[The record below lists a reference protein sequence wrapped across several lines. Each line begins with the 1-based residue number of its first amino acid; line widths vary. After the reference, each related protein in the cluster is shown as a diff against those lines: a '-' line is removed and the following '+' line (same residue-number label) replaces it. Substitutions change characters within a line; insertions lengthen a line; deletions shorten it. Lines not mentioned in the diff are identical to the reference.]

1 MTNKELLK
9 EVWERLSFDEIIDA
23 GFEYNKCSGGQLI
36 NAAAEFEYNEN
47 SDKSKEQLFIDRL
60 RSLFEETDTKD
71 LPWARNVMEIL
82 YDYYDTDQLL
92 DYFDNDDMIDHCDGS
107 WEMDKYIKDER
118 DKAVEEYK
126 DEMAELYIPYT
137 KKDFMN
143 EVEGL
148 NKYEFKRFLCDL
160 TGNSYFCDNE
170 KLLNDLKDKI

>member
-23 GFEYNKCSGGQLI
+23 GFEYNKCSGEKLI

-47 SDKSKEQLFIDRL
+47 NDKSKEQLFIDKL
-60 RSLFEETDTKD
+60 RALFEETNTKD

-107 WEMDKYIKDER
+107 WEMDRYIKDECN
-118 DKAVEEYK
+118 KAVDEYK
-126 DEMAELYIPYT
+126 DEMSELYIPYT
-137 KKDFMN
+137 RKDFMN
-143 EVEGL
+143 EIYGL
-148 NKYEFKRFLCDL
+148 NSYNFKRFMCDIVGL
-160 TGNSYFCDNE
+160 GYCVNNEEILNTIKE
-170 KLLNDLKDKI
+170 KL